1 MLFSPQTD
9 TIINTAILSGQS
21 VSLPVTVMAVGRD
34 GTMSD
39 VTAAAT
45 CQSSNENIIKV
56 HTNTQARTHADTLS
70 HTHTHTRTHT
80 HKHILSHT
88 PPFSSLCLEWQVSSD
103 CSSLFV
109 DGSESGVGS
118 TCVGVE
124 FGLGALRSS
133 LCLRVWAP
141 AVPLHVSVSDPVLN
155 AIQGWR
161 HRSQHGYRR

>member
-1 MLFSPQTD
+1 MLRLMLFSPQTD

-70 HTHTHTRTHT
+70 HTHTHTHAHT
-80 HKHILSHT
+80 HINTYSLTHLHSLLFAWNGRCPAT
-88 PPFSSLCLEWQVSSD
+88 APPSLWTGANQEWVAPVWGW
-103 CSSLFV
+103 SL
-109 DGSESGVGS
+109 
-118 TCVGVE
+118 
-124 FGLGALRSS
+124 
-133 LCLRVWAP
+133 VWAR
-141 AVPLHVSVSDPVLN
+141 SVAPCV
-155 AIQGWR
+155 
-161 HRSQHGYRR
+161 